1 MGGDKVIGRA
11 KGRDRNRA
19 FSGTILLTLALMI
32 AAAILAT
39 AISLYFAANG
49 SDAVSVE
56 RQARSAQHAMELS
69 IDELA
74 LEQETVA
81 IWDDSAKK
89 LTSRKIDL
97 RWVHDNIGIWLHRI
111 YRHDEDI
118 ILDGSDHP
126 VYAAVGGR
134 AAPLARFAAIES
146 DLRPLIDSVRGR
158 DGGPVGRHDRSPGRP
173 LASDSTVRTTSRATH
188 DSHMLLVGGRPAAA
202 SAMLIQPSTP
212 GYAVPRG
219 KWPVLLSIRY
229 LDRDFLQDL
238 STRQLIA
245 NPRFS
250 RWSRHTPAE
259 TAVPLHSER
268 EGTIGYLVWYPE
280 LPGTRVFWKIL
291 PVNMT
296 VLALLSLFILLL
308 GRKLGRASRELTAAE
323 AQAAYL
329 ALHDALTG
337 LPNRALF
344 QKTLDGL
351 IAQNSPHKG
360 RFALI
365 LLDVDNFKLTND
377 TLGHDA
383 GDALLRSFAER
394 LSETVRP
401 KDLVARLGGDEFALL
416 LDGVDTPE
424 AIEAF
429 TSRLLE
435 LLRRPYTYG
444 ATTIE
449 SQASIGASIGGVE
462 NTAEELLKR
471 ADLALYA
478 AKNAGRGVFRLYN
491 PTMEAGMLD
500 RSNQLSGA
508 KRAMDQDLIRP
519 FYQPQVD
526 LSTGNVL
533 GFEALLR
540 WCTPSG
546 PPHGPQRV
554 AAALED
560 SSLGPQ
566 LSERIIDLVIQ
577 DVLTWR
583 SQGLQFGH
591 VAINVAAADLRRPDF
606 ASQLYAKLRAARL
619 PTSCIQI
626 EITEQVLLG
635 RASDQVGQTLF
646 DLAALGIKL
655 AWDDFGTGFAS
666 LSHLKNY
673 PVGVI
678 KIDKTFV
685 RDIHIDTE
693 SRAIVGAIIGLA
705 QALDIEVVAEG
716 VETKAQRELLL
727 ALDCPVGQ
735 GYLFGKAMP
744 AAEASLRLG
753 RCPTKTATLDP
764 LPHSPN
770 NPAGPGPFSPAAEPG
785 MPNRAA
791 SSGGDA
797 GAPASWR
804 PDL

>member
-1 MGGDKVIGRA
+1 MV
-11 KGRDRNRA
+11 
-19 FSGTILLTLALMI
+19 
-32 AAAILAT
+32 AAAMLAT
-39 AISLYFAANG
+39 GISLYFAANG
-49 SDAVSVE
+49 SDTVSVE

-74 LEQETVA
+74 LEQESVA
-81 IWDDSAKK
+81 IWDESAKRLNTTRLD
-89 LTSRKIDL
+89 LTWI
-97 RWVHDNIGIWLHRI
+97 HDNIGSWLHRL
-111 YRHDEDI
+111 YGHDEDF
-118 ILDGSDHP
+118 ILNSRDRP
-126 VYAAVGGR
+126 VYATVEGR
-134 AAPLARFAAIES
+134 IVPVRRYAALER
-146 DLRPLIDSVRGR
+146 DLHYLVDSVRGR
-158 DGGPVGRHDRSPGRP
+158 DPGPVGRHDRNPGRP
-173 LASDSTVRTTSRATH
+173 LARDNTVRTTPRATH

-212 GYAVPRG
+212 GYVVPRG
-219 KWPVLLSIRY
+219 NWPVLLSIRY
-229 LDRDFLQDL
+229 LDQDFLHEL
-238 STRQLIA
+238 SARQLIA
-245 NPRFS
+245 HPRFS
-250 RWSRHTPAE
+250 HSSRHAPEE

-268 EGTIGYLVWYPE
+268 EGTIGYLVWHPE

-296 VLALLSLFILLL
+296 VLALLSLFIMLL
-308 GRKLGRASRELTAAE
+308 GRKLRRASRELTAAE

-351 IAQNSPHKG
+351 ITQNSAHKG

-394 LSETVRP
+394 LSEAVRP
-401 KDLVARLGGDEFALL
+401 NDLVARLGGDEFALL

-429 TSRLLE
+429 ASRLLD
-435 LLRRPYTYG
+435 LLKRPCAYG
-444 ATTIE
+444 TAMIE
-449 SQASIGASIGGVE
+449 SQASIGASIGGAE
-462 NTAEELLKR
+462 NSAEELLKR

-491 PTMEAGMLD
+491 PSMETGMLD

-508 KRAMDQDLIRP
+508 KRAMDQDWIRP

-526 LSTGNVL
+526 LSTGDVL

-540 WCTPSG
+540 WCTSSG
-546 PPHGPQRV
+546 PPHGPQRI
-554 AAALED
+554 AAAFED

-566 LSERIIDLVIQ
+566 LSERMIDLVIK

-583 SQGLQFGH
+583 SQGLHFGH
-591 VAINVAAADLRRPDF
+591 VAINVAAADLRRPGF
-606 ASQLYAKLRAARL
+606 AAQLYAKLRDARL
-619 PTSCIQI
+619 PTSCVQI

-685 RDIHIDTE
+685 RDIHVDSE
-693 SRAIVGAIIGLA
+693 SRAIVGAIMGLA
-705 QALDIEVVAEG
+705 QALDIEVIAEG

-744 AAEASLRLG
+744 AAEASLRLS
-753 RCPTKTATLDP
+753 RCQTRTATIDR
-764 LPHSPN
+764 LPHGPN
-770 NPAGPGPFSPAAEPG
+770 MSAGPRPFSPAAEPG
-785 MPNRAA
+785 MPNKA
-791 SSGGDA
+791 SSSDGGA
-797 GAPASWR
+797 GAPTGLGS
-804 PDL
+804 DL